1 MIHQLEPMIAKLNNK
16 LKVHDMKWGKYK
28 NNETSI
34 ESRVIAA
41 LY

>member
-1 MIHQLEPMIAKLNNK
+1 MIEKLNNK